1 LEVVID
7 SNVLFRTLISGGDI
21 IDLVFDK
28 NLTLYAP
35 KMLWIEFLNNKKEIL
50 SKSKLSNSDFF
61 NFN

>member
-1 LEVVID
+1 MELVID

-35 KMLWIEFLNNKKEIL
+35 KMLWIEFLNNKKDGMIIL
-50 SKSKLSNSDFF
+50 D
-61 NFN
+61 